1 MPNNYISR
9 AYQGLLDH
17 SLPPKT
23 NKELKVLLD
32 NNDTE
37 TIILCHIRLAYILSR
52 KFDKDD
58 EYFDSAIFGLVQGV
72 SRLKD
77 LKHDNITGYLVHW
90 INRYIREVRPLILT
104 GVPDIPVG
112 GDNDFDIVDL
122 LDALPKLDN
131 NIITLMMQEYTN
143 KEICEKL
150 GTTQWFI
157 SKAKSRL
164 KRLLSGRM
172 VKS

>member
-1 MPNNYISR
+1 MLE
-9 AYQGLLDH
+9 Q

-23 NKELKVLLD
+23 NEELKVLLD
-32 NNDTE
+32 NNDTD
-37 TIILCHIRLAYILSR
+37 TIILCHIRLAYSLAKR
-52 KFDKDD
+52 FGRDD

-72 SRLKD
+72 SRLKE
-77 LKHDNITGYLVHW
+77 LKHDNITAYLVHW
-90 INRYIREVRPLILT
+90 MNRYLREVKPPTPTIEYD
-104 GVPDIPVG
+104 VPKVAN
-112 GDNDFDIVDL
+112 NDFDMFDL

-131 NIITLMMQEYTN
+131 NILKLMMQEYTN
-143 KEICEKL
+143 KEICEEL

-164 KRLLSGRM
+164 KRLLSCRM